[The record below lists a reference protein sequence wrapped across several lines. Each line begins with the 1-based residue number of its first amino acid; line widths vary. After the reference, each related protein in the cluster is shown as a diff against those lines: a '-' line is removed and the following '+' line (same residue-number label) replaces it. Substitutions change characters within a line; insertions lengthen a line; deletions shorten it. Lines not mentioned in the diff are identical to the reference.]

1 MLAELILWIYG
12 SREFIGFQFSVP
24 RVSSAWIISV
34 PIVCVKKWQRNTRKR
49 KEIWDV
55 RAGVKKINVPKD
67 WRVCF

>member
-34 PIVCVKKWQRNTRKR
+34 PIVCVKKWQKKRNLGCSRRCEENKR
-49 KEIWDV
+49 AKRLECV
-55 RAGVKKINVPKD
+55 FR
-67 WRVCF
+67 RES